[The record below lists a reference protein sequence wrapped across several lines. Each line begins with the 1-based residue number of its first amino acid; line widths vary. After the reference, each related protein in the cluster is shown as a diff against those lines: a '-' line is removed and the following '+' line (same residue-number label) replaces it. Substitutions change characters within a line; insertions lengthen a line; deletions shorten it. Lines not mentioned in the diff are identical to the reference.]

1 MVLRFPSRP
10 EQAYASIK
18 HRILHGDL
26 VPGALLSEGTLARQ
40 LHASRTPIREALS
53 RLVQEG
59 YVERVA
65 SRGYFV
71 APITM
76 TLVQNL
82 FEVRRL
88 LEGEAAARA
97 AERADESAL
106 ARLREVSSLEY
117 SGGDAASF
125 GQAAENNDTLHMAV
139 ALASQNAIFVDLV
152 RRCLD
157 QVTRLIAL
165 GIAHEPLAESA
176 RAEHEAIVE
185 AIEKRHPAA
194 ARAAMERH
202 VDHSSRAML
211 DALVRGGVRALTV

>member
-1 MVLRFPSRP
+1 
-10 EQAYASIK
+10 
-18 HRILHGDL
+18 
-26 VPGALLSEGTLARQ
+26 
-40 LHASRTPIREALS
+40 
-53 RLVQEG
+53 
-59 YVERVA
+59 
-65 SRGYFV
+65 
-71 APITM
+71 
-76 TLVQNL
+76 
-82 FEVRRL
+82 
-88 LEGEAAARA
+88 
-97 AERADESAL
+97 
-106 ARLREVSSLEY
+106 
-117 SGGDAASF
+117 
-125 GQAAENNDTLHMAV
+125 MAV